1 MGPQTTSPFGPP
13 TQEHLTPASRAPGYA
28 GHLHAEQNC
37 PRLSEPCCPQTLGT
51 QTHLPGVILLPGR
64 LEVEGGMCQD
74 LWPWVPLKAWGH
86 GALKVQ
92 DLEDLLPRVRVTLV
106 VFDPGPPY
114 T

>member
-1 MGPQTTSPFGPP
+1 
-13 TQEHLTPASRAPGYA
+13 
-28 GHLHAEQNC
+28 
-37 PRLSEPCCPQTLGT
+37 
-51 QTHLPGVILLPGR
+51 
-64 LEVEGGMCQD
+64 MCQD